1 MGTIVVIDVY
11 AAAGQ
16 IGEDHNAERPA
27 AELGKQLAEAVTILH
42 RADATF
48 STWRP
53 DSPVSRLRR
62 GEITS
67 AQAPAEVA
75 EVLERCAA
83 ARDLSG
89 GWFDPWAMPGGFD
102 PSGFVKGW
110 AAQNALAAFRGDGI
124 AGVLVN
130 AAGEIANAGGPA
142 DGGPFRIGIADPRAP
157 LRLAE
162 IVELTGAIA
171 TSGTY
176 ERGDHLIDPHSGRPA
191 ARAASAS
198 VTGPDLGLADAL
210 ATAVAVA
217 GEPGLDLI
225 DKLDGYEAL
234 IINSDGSR
242 RWTKRFPIAAAG
254 AALLLQ
260 HRDQHVPHGDGHG
273 DLVAGSERSARV
285 PRTSHSVRP
294 PGWPGDCWQNS
305 SILQVLP
312 LAHPCLYGLD
322 IQSHRWVR

>member
-1 MGTIVVIDVY
+1 MKPRPAAVARPPVPVVHHLENVMGTIVIIDVY
-11 AAAGQ
+11 AAADG
-16 IGEDHNAERPA
+16 GAGRP
-27 AELGKQLAEAVTILH
+27 EGDLGKQLAEAVAVLH

-48 STWRP
+48 STWLP

-75 EVLERCAA
+75 EVLERCAV

-89 GWFDPWAMPGGFD
+89 GWFNPWAMPSGLD
-102 PSGFVKGW
+102 PSGYVKDW
-110 AAQNALAAFRGDGI
+110 AAQHALSAFSGGGI
-124 AGVLVN
+124 CGVLVN
-130 AAGEIANAGGPA
+130 AAGDIASTGGPA
-142 DGGPFRIGIADPRAP
+142 DGTPFRIGIADPHTP
-157 LRLAE
+157 LRLAA

-225 DKLDGYEAL
+225 DTIEGYEAL
-234 IINSDGSR
+234 IIGPDSSR
-242 RWTKRFPIAAAG
+242 RWTSRFPIAAAG
-254 AALLLQ
+254 TALSLK
-260 HRDQHVPHGDGHG
+260 HRDQH
-273 DLVAGSERSARV
+273 
-285 PRTSHSVRP
+285 P
-294 PGWPGDCWQNS
+294 PP
-305 SILQVLP
+305 
-312 LAHPCLYGLD
+312 
-322 IQSHRWVR
+322 

>member
-1 MGTIVVIDVY
+1 MGTIVIIDVY
-11 AAAGQ
+11 AAAGP
-16 IGEDHNAERPA
+16 GAADGDAGRPEG
-27 AELGKQLAEAVTILH
+27 ELGRQLAEAVAVLH

-53 DSPVSRLRR
+53 DSPVSQLRR
-62 GEITS
+62 GAITS

-89 GWFDPWAMPGGFD
+89 GWFNPWAMPGGLD
-102 PSGFVKGW
+102 PSGYVKGW
-110 AAQNALAAFRGDGI
+110 AAQRALAAFSASGI
-124 AGVLVN
+124 CGVLVN
-130 AAGEIANAGGPA
+130 AAGDIASTGGLA
-142 DGGPFRIGIADPRAP
+142 DGRPFRIGIADPHAP
-157 LRLAE
+157 LRLAA
-162 IVELTGAIA
+162 IAELTGAIA

-225 DKLDGYEAL
+225 GKLDGYEAL
-234 IINSDGSR
+234 IITPDGSR

-254 AALLLQ
+254 AALLLE
-260 HRDQHVPHGDGHG
+260 HRDQHVP
-273 DLVAGSERSARV
+273 
-285 PRTSHSVRP
+285 
-294 PGWPGDCWQNS
+294 QS
-305 SILQVLP
+305 SSP
-312 LAHPCLYGLD
+312 EEWA
-322 IQSHRWVR
+322 

>member
-1 MGTIVVIDVY
+1 MKPRPAAVASPPVPVVHHRENVMGTIVIIDVY
-11 AAAGQ
+11 AAADG
-16 IGEDHNAERPA
+16 GAGRPA
-27 AELGKQLAEAVTILH
+27 GDLGRQLAEAVAVLH

-75 EVLERCAA
+75 ELLEHCAV

-89 GWFDPWAMPGGFD
+89 GWFNPWAMPGGLD
-102 PSGFVKGW
+102 PSGYVKGW
-110 AAQNALAAFRGDGI
+110 AAQHALSAFSGGGI
-124 AGVLVN
+124 CGVLVN
-130 AAGEIANAGGPA
+130 AAGDIASTGGPA
-142 DGGPFRIGIADPRAP
+142 DGTPFRIGIADPHAP
-157 LRLAE
+157 LRLAA

-217 GEPGLDLI
+217 GDPGLDLI
-225 DKLDGYEAL
+225 DTIEGYEAL
-234 IINSDGSR
+234 IIGPDGSR
-242 RWTKRFPIAAAG
+242 RWTSRFPIAAAG
-254 AALLLQ
+254 TAPSLE
-260 HRDQHVPHGDGHG
+260 HRDQH
-273 DLVAGSERSARV
+273 
-285 PRTSHSVRP
+285 P
-294 PGWPGDCWQNS
+294 PP
-305 SILQVLP
+305 
-312 LAHPCLYGLD
+312 
-322 IQSHRWVR
+322 

>member
-1 MGTIVVIDVY
+1 MTPRPGAIARLPGPSPVHVVHHLEDVMGTIVVIDVY
-11 AAAGQ
+11 AAAGSV
-16 IGEDHNAERPA
+16 A
-27 AELGKQLAEAVTILH
+27 ADGDAGRLGREISGQLAEAVAILH

-75 EVLERCAA
+75 EILDRCAV

-89 GWFDPWAMPGGFD
+89 GWFDPWAVPGGFD
-102 PSGFVKGW
+102 PSGYVKGW
-110 AAQNALAAFRGDGI
+110 AAQNALAAFRAPGI
-124 AGVLVN
+124 CGVLVN
-130 AAGEIANAGGPA
+130 AAGDIAGAGDPG
-142 DGGPFRIGIADPRAP
+142 DGRPFRIGIADPRSP
-157 LRLAE
+157 RRLAE
-162 IVELTGAIA
+162 IVELSGAIA

-217 GEPGLDLI
+217 GEPGLALI
-225 DKLDGYEAL
+225 EKLDGYEAL

-242 RWTKRFPIAAAG
+242 RRTKRFPVAAPG
-254 AALLLQ
+254 PALL
-260 HRDQHVPHGDGHG
+260 
-273 DLVAGSERSARV
+273 
-285 PRTSHSVRP
+285 PRNGRNTVMTT
-294 PGWPGDCWQNS
+294 
-305 SILQVLP
+305 LP
-312 LAHPCLYGLD
+312 LACPC
-322 IQSHRWVR
+322 SR